1 MGPAAGGAVYSP
13 ALTDW
18 TFMVKQSSYMF
29 LTGPEVVKQVLF
41 EDVTKE
47 ELGGASIHTRKS
59 GVSCGAFDN
68 DLDALSKIREFYDFL
83 PLSCDHKPPQFP
95 CNDPRDRCEEA
106 LDRIV
111 PDDSNVPYDVRDV
124 VSLIVDNGEFFELH
138 EDWAANLVIG
148 FSRMEGKTVGVVANQ
163 PKQSAGV
170 LDSDSSIK
178 AARFVRFC
186 DCFNIPILTFVDV
199 PGFLPGTAQESGGII
214 RHGAKLMFA
223 YAEAT
228 VPKITVV
235 LRKAYGGAYC
245 VMSPSHLRGD
255 AFYSWPSGEI
265 AVMGAKGAVEIIC
278 RGKDIEAE
286 TKDYEEK
293 FSNPLVAAK
302 RGFIDDVIIPSQT
315 RRIICQDLEL
325 FQNKDLQNP
334 KKKHGNMPL

>member
-1 MGPAAGGAVYSP
+1 
-13 ALTDW
+13 
-18 TFMVKQSSYMF
+18 
-29 LTGPEVVKQVLF
+29 
-41 EDVTKE
+41 
-47 ELGGASIHTRKS
+47 
-59 GVSCGAFDN
+59 
-68 DLDALSKIREFYDFL
+68 LDALAKLREFYDYL
-83 PLSCDHKPPQFP
+83 PLSCDHKPPQHP
-95 CNDPRDRCEEA
+95 CNDPRDRCEKV
-106 LDRIV
+106 LDRII
-111 PDDSNVPYDVRDV
+111 PDDPNLPYDVRDV
-124 VSLIVDNGEFFELH
+124 VNMIVDNGEFFELH
-138 EDWAANLVIG
+138 EEWATSLVVG
-148 FSRMEGKTVGVVANQ
+148 LARMEGKTVGVVANQ
-163 PKQSAGV
+163 PKQLAGV
-170 LDSDSSIK
+170 LDIDSSVK
-178 AARFVRFC
+178 GARFVRFC

-278 RGKDIEAE
+278 RGKDLEAE
-286 TKDYEEK
+286 AKNYEER

-302 RGFIDDVIIPSQT
+302 RGFIDDVITPSNT